1 MEMWTAQ
8 EFAEVLRKHPNGGTP
23 WTRTH
28 RMVRYIRVFRPD
40 GKTVVAVMTEKW
52 GWRGKRTIKVELF
65 VQAWVGA
72 EVAEFPR
79 AEKTPEFLES
89 LLRSSVLNLVDA
101 AFLPDVKRFISTPDD
116 THLTT
121 W

>member
-8 EFAEVLRKHPNGGTP
+8 EFANVLEEHPGGGTL

-40 GKTVVAVMTEKW
+40 DKTVVAVMTEKW
-52 GWRGKRTIKVELF
+52 AWRGKSSNKVELF
-65 VQAWVGA
+65 VRTPKGT
-72 EVAEFPR
+72 EVAEFPK
-79 AEKTPEFLES
+79 AEKTPEFTKTVLES
-89 LLRSSVLNLVDA
+89 PIIHMVDP
-101 AFLPDVKRFISTPDD
+101 AFFVDVMRFISTPDE
-116 THLTT
+116 TRLAT